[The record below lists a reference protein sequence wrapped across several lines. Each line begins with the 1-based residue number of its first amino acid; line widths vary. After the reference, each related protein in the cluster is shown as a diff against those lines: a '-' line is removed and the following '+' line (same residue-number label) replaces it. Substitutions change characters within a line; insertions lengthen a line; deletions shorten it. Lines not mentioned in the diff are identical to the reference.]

1 MCVHISH
8 MVRESKYQYC
18 KMLAMPESRLVSANY
33 VSWPVF
39 VNKVLLGYNHT
50 HCFVY
55 TADSALPQHS

>member
-18 KMLAMPESRLVSANY
+18 KMLAMPESRLGSANY

-50 HCFVY
+50 H
-55 TADSALPQHS
+55 